1 MAKYSIKKSPLPQ
14 PSALPPIESQNS
26 KLKRDHSFVQSKP
39 GRPATSVKSNR
50 QPSPKLEKGKPKP
63 VVKNKNFRYIPDG
76 HC

>member
-1 MAKYSIKKSPLPQ
+1 MAKKLPK

-26 KLKRDHSFVQSKP
+26 TLKKDHSFIQAKP
-39 GRPATSVKSNR
+39 SRSAPSVKANKQASL
-50 QPSPKLEKGKPKP
+50 KLEKGKPKP